1 VHPIVAEGLNEDVD
15 MNEPQQDPIEPARPA
30 ASLFDNARDN
40 ALLQEAGREMAMY
53 VAIVGKLP
61 AIDPAVTTTMDEIE
75 EGPKRRDRPWS
86 PFVLSLHL
94 RDIARQGAMKLH
106 RPEISAWIRK
116 QSEIAMRRLHE
127 SHTRMLAAKNDRAA

>member
-1 VHPIVAEGLNEDVD
+1 
-15 MNEPQQDPIEPARPA
+15 MNEPQQEPTELVQSTP
-30 ASLFDNARDN
+30 SLCDNAKDN
-40 ALLQEAGREMAMY
+40 ALMQEAGRSMAMY
-53 VAIVGKLP
+53 VAIMGKLP
-61 AIDPAVTTTMDEIE
+61 AIDPTVTTTLDEIE
-75 EGPKRRDRPWS
+75 EAPSRRDRPWS

-94 RDIARQGAMKLH
+94 REIARQGALKLH